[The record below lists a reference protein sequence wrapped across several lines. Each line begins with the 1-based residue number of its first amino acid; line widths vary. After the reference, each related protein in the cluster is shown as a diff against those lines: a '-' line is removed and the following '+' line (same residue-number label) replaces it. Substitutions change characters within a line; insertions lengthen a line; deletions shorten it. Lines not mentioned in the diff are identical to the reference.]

1 MAKLK
6 EVLFEQPRKILNPEA
21 ASIEFC
27 VRGEDF
33 DTDYLFFRRRT
44 PLHEAGPTF
53 HRHFKPFE
61 ILYMTRNP
69 RLRKVAQPDF
79 EGIAANTTLVLN
91 EIDSSEILI
100 PGMAKYVLSS
110 NKFHEYAKS
119 VQVGSTNPFTK
130 WRDLKEFEFNPPKEV
145 RQQELLMLL
154 NKIEENLKKL
164 EFFTDSLANLERKI
178 SFDFFSRNAKGF
190 VQMSSILEK
199 GPESGYSP
207 NEYWEDTKKYVLNLS
222 CLTKSGFKFS
232 KLKPILE
239 DDFAVGKTLS
249 KGDFLIS
256 RANTFE
262 LVGLCGI
269 FDLTRDDIIFPDT
282 MWRLSFKK
290 GVDKELILNF
300 LLSPQGRRSIQK
312 LAAGTSGSMKK
323 INKASF
329 ASIMVPKIDDANGKA
344 YCKAISN
351 LRLAHEESCSKKEK
365 LIQLR
370 KNVVE
375 ELVG

>member
-1 MAKLK
+1 MVKLK
-6 EVLFEQPRKILNPEA
+6 DVLFEQPRKNFNPE
-21 ASIEFC
+21 SENIEFC

-33 DTDYLFFRRRT
+33 DTDYLFFRRKT

-53 HRHFKPFE
+53 HRHFKPYE

-79 EGIAANTTLVLN
+79 EGVAANTTLVLN
-91 EIDSSEILI
+91 EIKNSETLI

-130 WRDLKEFEFNPPKEV
+130 WRDLKEFEFIPPNET
-145 RQQELLMLL
+145 RQRELLILL
-154 NKIEENLKKL
+154 NKIEDNLKNL
-164 EFFTDSLANLERKI
+164 EYFTDSLNILERKI
-178 SFDFFSRNAKGF
+178 SYDFFSSNAKSF
-190 VQMSSILEK
+190 VKMSSILE
-199 GPESGYSP
+199 GVPESGYSP
-207 NEYWEDTKKYVLNLS
+207 NEHWEDTKKYVLNLS
-222 CLTKSGFKFS
+222 CLTKSGYKFS

-239 DDFAVGKTLS
+239 ADFSAGKALS

-269 FDLTRDDIIFPDT
+269 FDLARNDIIFPDT
-282 MWRLSFKK
+282 MWRLNFKQ

-300 LLSPQGRRSIQK
+300 LLSPQGRLSIQK

-323 INKASF
+323 INKAGF
-329 ASIMVPKIDDANGKA
+329 ASIMVPKIDTSIGKA
-344 YCKAISN
+344 YCKVVSN
-351 LRLAHEESCSKKEK
+351 LRLSHEESCSKKDR

-370 KNVVE
+370 KSVVE